1 MFEHEAEGWVFK
13 HLPRDPANVN
23 TLKTLVDRY
32 SCINLMQFFF
42 YRGILTFK
50 MQENV
55 MQIYGIQ
62 CRFGQLITFER
73 TAARECFVYAVS
85 GHCQSEK
92 CS

>member
-1 MFEHEAEGWVFK
+1 MQVKG
-13 HLPRDPANVN
+13 D
-23 TLKTLVDRY
+23 T
-32 SCINLMQFFF
+32 NLRH
-42 YRGILTFK
+42 Y
-50 MQENV
+50 
-55 MQIYGIQ
+55 Q

>member
-1 MFEHEAEGWVFK
+1 MFK
-13 HLPRDPANVN
+13 HLQRDPANVN
-23 TLKTLVDRY
+23 TLKTLVDCY

-50 MQENV
+50 MHEKCDTNLR
-55 MQIYGIQ
+55 Q